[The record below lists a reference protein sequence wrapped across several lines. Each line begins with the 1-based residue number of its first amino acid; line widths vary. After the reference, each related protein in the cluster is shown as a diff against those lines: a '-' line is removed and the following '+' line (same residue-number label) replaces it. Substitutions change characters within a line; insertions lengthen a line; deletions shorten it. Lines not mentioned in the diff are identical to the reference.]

1 MMAWGSTSG
10 YNQLIVEEGIEDK
23 LKMLPEDKLCIV
35 AGNTKSIWPIMKELL
50 GKSKNPFDDYS
61 KKIS

>member
-35 AGNTKSIWPIMKELL
+35 AGNTKSI
-50 GKSKNPFDDYS
+50 
-61 KKIS
+61 